1 MERYLIVKLSD
12 VEENR
17 EFLSTIEGD
26 EVECISIENLIGLG
40 QQEIKDVYTALGYFG
55 LNWHIDDI
63 IDKAEEMGYKC
74 SEEDAFEIADR
85 IMGEGDCNYGITWD
99 TLENEIED
107 YFGNGE

>member
-40 QQEIKDVYTALGYFG
+40 QQEIKDVYMALGYFG
-55 LNWHIDDI
+55 LHWHIDDI
-63 IDKAEEMGYKC
+63 VDQAEQMGYKC
-74 SEEDAFEIADR
+74 SEEAAFEIAR
-85 IMGEGDCNYGITWD
+85 LIMKEGDCNNGINWD
-99 TLENEIED
+99 TLEYRIEN
-107 YFGNGE
+107 YFRNGE